1 MSSDE
6 AVVAMKKCWRRY
18 RLRIEE
24 EQRAC
29 KKREGAYDERE
40 WRAEAVLGWK
50 TTEINSEFI
59 AELEREVL
67 LNL

>member
-1 MSSDE
+1 MSSDQ
-6 AVVAMKKCWRRY
+6 AVAAMKKCWRKY

-24 EQRAC
+24 EQRVC
-29 KKREGAYDERE
+29 KKREGAYDEKE
-40 WRAEAVLGWK
+40 YRAESVLGWK
-50 TTEINSEFI
+50 TAEINSEFI